1 MGEKI
6 EKKAKRARDAPNPS
20 SNSKKARESHEAGE
34 QSIANTESD
43 IKKGK
48 SKAKNESSSSLS
60 IVNHERDT
68 AKVITLDQQ
77 HAYDVGAVL
86 VSASDFALPKDIPF
100 TLHHQVSSASASQE
114 QRGASLEDG
123 LILSGESDSMDYV
136 GWNWDLNASVG
147 NDSAVRRDAKGYSGE
162 YLVGIYDPEER
173 TVTLRAAPMFNLR
186 RSVKSLS
193 SLSINGSSG
202 LSDWQKRVVARRDLG
217 EAFGNRKTKAKARAE
232 DRMKVDTSN
241 MLDIVNTLQDGIEDT
256 KQNIPSFDQMNAEAE
271 QARPIPPPNFKALT
285 PYEAYPLEILIPD
298 AVFRLLSTR
307 SLESVVSQV
316 EMAKAL
322 PIRAAQSSWLKER
335 IWNMIQSAKL
345 RKTNQGK
352 GSSNVKAKIE
362 FDEDGLP
369 IENEEESSMDAAP
382 TNGILKTSRQ
392 DARTKLKVAFYIA
405 LLWSFLSLARGGSK
419 GGEKEQLLH
428 KLRLHNLSGG
438 DQILSELYSQ
448 FTEQQ
453 RGSKRG
459 SITNFSETKLYA
471 YMFALCLHL
480 EDFSID
486 TAPLS
491 RDLALPP
498 AKVTDIFRSLGCTS
512 ANKPVTNADGTS
524 RTQRRTILK
533 IPFEL
538 PKPRKGRR
546 T

>member
-1 MGEKI
+1 MGEKSDKK
-6 EKKAKRARDAPNPS
+6 EKRSRDAS
-20 SNSKKARESHEAGE
+20 SSSSASKKARKSQEASEHSISQNESGV
-34 QSIANTESD
+34 
-43 IKKGK
+43 KKGK
-48 SKAKNESSSSLS
+48 GKAKDGQISTSADTTQDRE
-60 IVNHERDT
+60 T
-68 AKVITLDQQ
+68 AKIKTLDQQ

-100 TLHHQVSSASASQE
+100 TLHHQPGSTSASQE

-193 SLSINGSSG
+193 NLSINGSSG

-256 KQNIPSFDQMNAEAE
+256 KQNIPSIDEMNAEAE
-271 QARPIPPPNFKALT
+271 HARPIPPPNFKAQT
-285 PYEAYPLEILIPD
+285 PHEAYPLEVLIPD
-298 AVFRLLSTR
+298 AIFRLLNTR
-307 SLESVVSQV
+307 TLEGVESQA
-316 EMAKAL
+316 ELAKAL
-322 PIRAAQSSWLKER
+322 PVRASQSPWLKER
-335 IWNMIQSAKL
+335 IWNMIQSAKF
-345 RKTNQGK
+345 RKMNQGK
-352 GSSNVKAKIE
+352 GGSPTKAKVE

-369 IENEEESSMDAAP
+369 IENEDESSMDTAP

-392 DARTKLKVAFYIA
+392 DARTKLKVAFYISI
-405 LLWSFLSLARGGSK
+405 LWSFLSVARGGSK
-419 GGEKEQLLH
+419 GGEKEQLLF
-428 KLRLHNLSGG
+428 KLRLHNLPGG
-438 DQILSELYSQ
+438 DQILADLFSQ
-448 FTEQQ
+448 FTEQE

-459 SITNFSETKLYA
+459 SITNFTETKLYA

-486 TAPLS
+486 TAPLA
-491 RDLALPP
+491 RDLTVPP
-498 AKVTDIFRSLGCTS
+498 TKVTDIFRSLGCTS
-512 ANKPVTNADGTS
+512 ANKTVTNSDGTS
-524 RTQRRTILK
+524 RAQRRTILK

-546 T
+546 N